1 MNENNWKTHLVW
13 WMNECESFKINMI
26 YVCMYVNKCSFIL
39 MRDEANN
46 KVAMEQSSKA
56 VSK

>member
-1 MNENNWKTHLVW
+1 
-13 WMNECESFKINMI
+13 
-26 YVCMYVNKCSFIL
+26 MYVNKCSFIL